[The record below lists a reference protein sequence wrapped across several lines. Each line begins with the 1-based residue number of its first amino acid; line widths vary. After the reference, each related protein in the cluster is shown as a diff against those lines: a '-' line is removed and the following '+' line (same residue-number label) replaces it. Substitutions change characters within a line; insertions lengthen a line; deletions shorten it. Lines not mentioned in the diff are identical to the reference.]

1 MTEIQRFATADPEG
15 EFIADVP
22 VYLFV
27 MMFQA
32 VRRNDTAGD
41 KALKALGLSLASC
54 RALLI
59 IDRLQPCTM
68 NDLARASAVDR
79 TTLTRT
85 VDQLTAEGLAVRVT
99 PPEDRRQ
106 VRISLT
112 EAGVRALDEGRRVV
126 YALQH
131 KAVAGI
137 EPARLREATRVIQ
150 AVVVNLIDDPASVAP
165 LFGLPGAAVDTG
177 KADRQT

>member
-1 MTEIQRFATADPEG
+1 MTEAERFATVDPEG

-22 VYLFV
+22 VYLFL

-41 KALKALGLSLASC
+41 KAMRAMGLSLVSW

-68 NDLARASAVDR
+68 NELARASAVDR

-85 VDQLTAEGLAVRVT
+85 VDQLAAEGLALRVT

-112 EAGVRALDEGRRVV
+112 EAGMRVLDDGKRVF
-126 YALQH
+126 YAMHH
-131 KAVAGI
+131 KAVEGI
-137 EPARLREATRVIQ
+137 DPVRLREATRVLQ
-150 AVVVNLIDDPASVAP
+150 DVVGNLLENPAAVAPVIGLPDPA
-165 LFGLPGAAVDTG
+165 T
-177 KADRQT
+177 

>member
-1 MTEIQRFATADPEG
+1 MTGVQRFATADPEG

-22 VYLFV
+22 VYLFL
-27 MMFQA
+27 MLFQA

-41 KALKALGLSLASC
+41 KALRAMGLSLVNW

-68 NDLARASAVDR
+68 NELARASAVDR

-85 VDQLTAEGLAVRVT
+85 IDQLTADGLAVRVT

-112 EAGVRALDEGRRVV
+112 AAGIRALDDGKRVF

-131 KAVAGI
+131 KAVEGI
-137 EPARLREATRVIQ
+137 DPVRLREATRVLQ
-150 AVVVNLIDDPASVAP
+150 AVVGNLVDDPAAVAP
-165 LFGLPGAAVDTG
+165 VIGLPATDAGGAG
-177 KADRQT
+177 